1 MSPRVLI
8 VDDEESVTVTM
19 AAILEMDGYS
29 VATALRADDALT
41 QIEAEEFDLV
51 LTDLRLDDFDGMDV
65 LAAARRKSP
74 ETVGIVLT
82 GYASLE
88 SAVKALREGAYD
100 YMLKPA
106 DVEELRATVARGIER
121 RKLGEQLRAR
131 VADLEAANRTI
142 NELNEGLQDR
152 IAHATAELHA
162 RVRDLDEARTEL
174 QTSYEKLQEL
184 DKLKSQFLSIASHE
198 LKTPITAMSG
208 FLQVAL
214 RRVRR
219 LGGGEA
225 AAPVAEGLRTITEQL
240 EVVYRQTGKLARL
253 VDELLD
259 VSRIQTG
266 RIEFRYGEVDLSELA
281 NEVATRMQLTTAV
294 HEISVRRDSA
304 NVVTADRDH
313 LEQVLNNLVANAIKY
328 SPTGGSIAIDIRPDD
343 GGVRISVTDQGIGIP
358 EKELDAIFGLFYRSP
373 YRSASDAAGMG
384 LGLYISKEIV
394 VRHGGRI
401 WAESGGVKGS
411 TLNVVIPRM
420 PIGSTKPDAAQPS
433 AARR

>member
-1 MSPRVLI
+1 MREQPRVLV
-8 VDDEESVTVTM
+8 VDNEQSVVVTVK
-19 AAILEMDGYS
+19 AILQLDGYD
-29 VATALRADDALT
+29 VATTTSGAQART
-41 QIEAEEFDLV
+41 MVREVEYDLV
-51 LTDLRLDDFDGMDV
+51 LIDLHLDDSDGLDLLKAV
-65 LAAARRKSP
+65 RERHP
-74 ETVGIVLT
+74 ETVTIVLT
-82 GYASLE
+82 GHASLE
-88 SAVKALREGAYD
+88 SAIQALRAGAYD
-100 YMLKPA
+100 YLVKPSE
-106 DVEELRATVARGIER
+106 VEELRSTVARGIER
-121 RKLGEQLRAR
+121 RRLGQELRLR
-131 VADLEAANRTI
+131 VTELAA
-142 NELNEGLQDR
+142 LNASLQQR
-152 IAHATAELHA
+152 IDEATAELKE
-162 RVRDLDEARTEL
+162 R
-174 QTSYEKLQEL
+174 YEQLKEL
-184 DKLKSQFLSIASHE
+184 DRMKSQFLSIASHE